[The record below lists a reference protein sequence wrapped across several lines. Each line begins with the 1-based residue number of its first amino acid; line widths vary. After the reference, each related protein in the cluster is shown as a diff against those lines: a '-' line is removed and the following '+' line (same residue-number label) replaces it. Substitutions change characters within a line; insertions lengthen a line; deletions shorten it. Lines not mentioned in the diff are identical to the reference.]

1 MPYNQ
6 SKIGYQQNRSSKQ
19 AANFNKDGKLT
30 IRHQV
35 LELFKEHG
43 ELTNEQVSQLLN
55 RPEISV
61 QPRISELKNTG
72 IIHDSRKK
80 AMGKWGTSITIW
92 SYDEKATITR

>member
-19 AANFNKDGKLT
+19 AADFNKEGKLT
-30 IRHQV
+30 IRYQV

-43 ELTNEQVSQLLN
+43 ELNSEQVSQLLN
-55 RPEISV
+55 KPEISV
-61 QPRISELKNTG
+61 KPRITELKNAG
-72 IIHDSRKK
+72 VICNSGKK

-92 SYDEKATITR
+92 SYDEKAKVTG

>member
-19 AANFNKDGKLT
+19 AATFNQEGKLT
-30 IRHQV
+30 IRYQV

-55 RPEISV
+55 KPEISV
-61 QPRISELKNTG
+61 QPRISELKNAG
-72 IIHDSRKK
+72 IIHDSGKK

-92 SYDEKATITR
+92 SYDEKAKVTG

>member
-19 AANFNKDGKLT
+19 AATFNQKGKLT
-30 IRHQV
+30 IRYQV

-55 RPEISV
+55 KPEISV
-61 QPRISELKNTG
+61 QPRISELKNAG
-72 IIHDSRKK
+72 VICDSGKK

-92 SYDEKATITR
+92 SYDEKAKITG

>member
-6 SKIGYQQNRSSKQ
+6 SKIGYKQNRSSKQ
-19 AANFNKDGKLT
+19 AASFNQEGKLT
-30 IRHQV
+30 IRYQV

-55 RPEISV
+55 KPEISV
-61 QPRISELKNTG
+61 QPRISELKNAG
-72 IIHDSRKK
+72 VICDSGKK

-92 SYDEKATITR
+92 SYDEKAKATG

>member
-6 SKIGYQQNRSSKQ
+6 SKIGYKQNRSSKQ
-19 AANFNKDGKLT
+19 AADFNQEGKLT
-30 IRHQV
+30 IRYQV

-55 RPEISV
+55 KPEISV
-61 QPRISELKNTG
+61 QPRISELKNAG
-72 IIHDSRKK
+72 VISDSGKK

-92 SYDEKATITR
+92 SYDEKTKNIG

>member
-19 AANFNKDGKLT
+19 AADFNKSGKLT

-43 ELTNEQVSQLLN
+43 ELTNEQVSELLN

-72 IIHDSRKK
+72 IIHDSGKK

-92 SYDEKATITR
+92 SYDEKAKSIG

>member
-6 SKIGYQQNRSSKQ
+6 SKIGYKQNRSSKQ
-19 AANFNKDGKLT
+19 AADFNQEGKLT
-30 IRHQV
+30 IRYQV

-55 RPEISV
+55 KPEISV
-61 QPRISELKNTG
+61 QPRISELKNAG
-72 IIHDSRKK
+72 VVCDSGKK

-92 SYDEKATITR
+92 SYDEKAKVTE

>member
-6 SKIGYQQNRSSKQ
+6 SKIGYKQNRSSKQ
-19 AANFNKDGKLT
+19 AADFNQEGKLT
-30 IRHQV
+30 IRYQV

-55 RPEISV
+55 KPEISV
-61 QPRISELKNTG
+61 QPRISELKNAG
-72 IIHDSRKK
+72 VICDSGKK

-92 SYDEKATITR
+92 SYDEKTKSIG

>member
-61 QPRISELKNTG
+61 QPRISELKNAG
-72 IIHDSRKK
+72 VICDSGKK

-92 SYDEKATITR
+92 SYDEKAKVTG